1 MKNYRITLALAVAAV
16 LWTVHGT
23 AQAQMPGSFGHYGTF
38 SSSQGAPAQ
47 YSATAPGNY
56 ASGQYATVSQ
66 WYYAPA
72 SVEPRGA
79 YPARMPENGP
89 NPYTAGSVNANS
101 ANVYAPIRPSDNMKR
116 GEPSNL
122 YGAYGPSR
130 AANPGPPRPV
140 NANAATQDQWRR
152 EMARYNYDR
161 GFRDGYNANLT
172 LPTTTRIQTTAPP
185 NPFASY

>member
-1 MKNYRITLALAVAAV
+1 MKVTLAALAV

-47 YSATAPGNY
+47 YSATAPGMY

-66 WYYAPA
+66 WHYAPA
-72 SVEPRGA
+72 SVEPPGA
-79 YPARMPENGP
+79 YPGCIAPEYGT
-89 NPYTAGSVNANS
+89 NPYAATS
-101 ANVYAPIRPSDNMKR
+101 ANVYVPIRPSDNMNR
-116 GEPSNL
+116 GEPSNP
-122 YGAYGPSR
+122 YQPYERKR

-140 NANAATQDQWRR
+140 NANAAAQDQWRR

-161 GFRDGYNANLT
+161 GLRDGYNASLT
-172 LPTTTRIQTTAPP
+172 LPTAVRIQTTAPP